1 LFRKNY
7 VFLNVNSLDDIKINK
22 VTYTSVEINE
32 GKSIRIKITINIQKV
47 NKMNRLSII
56 NT

>member
-7 VFLNVNSLDDIKINK
+7 VFLNVNSLDDIKISK